1 MSELRKLQMDE
12 LHRKTV
18 EECRRADKLP
28 VIVVLD
34 NVRSLHNIGSV
45 FRTSDAFLIEAVYL
59 CGISSVPPNPEI
71 HKSALGAEFS
81 VAWKYF
87 DDTREAVAALRAASY
102 AVYAVEQTENSRNLC
117 SFRIDPAVRYALVF
131 GNEVRGVDQAVV
143 DLCDGSIEIPQFGT
157 KHSFNVS
164 VSAGIVLWE
173 LYRQLAPNVKTS

>member
-1 MSELRKLQMDE
+1 M
-12 LHRKTV
+12 
-18 EECRRADKLP
+18 
-28 VIVVLD
+28 
-34 NVRSLHNIGSV
+34 
-45 FRTSDAFLIEAVYL
+45 
-59 CGISSVPPNPEI
+59 
-71 HKSALGAEFS
+71 
-81 VAWKYF
+81 
-87 DDTREAVAALRAASY
+87 AALRAASY

-117 SFRIDPAVRYALVF
+117 SFRVDPAVRYALVF

>member
-87 DDTREAVAALRAASY
+87 ADTR
-102 AVYAVEQTENSRNLC
+102 
-117 SFRIDPAVRYALVF
+117 
-131 GNEVRGVDQAVV
+131 
-143 DLCDGSIEIPQFGT
+143 
-157 KHSFNVS
+157 
-164 VSAGIVLWE
+164 
-173 LYRQLAPNVKTS
+173 